1 MLPLVFPFW
10 HINDHL
16 SCDIQESVDVQIDAD
31 DASSG
36 DAPTL
41 LGEKQ
46 GQLHWDRISSIL
58 EHPNFWGF
66 ALPQHS
72 FRFSLMSELYKCRC
86 PKSCAR
92 FNCFISV
99 HRLNLPMGTCNF
111 FFLHT
116 HPTALVGSW
125 SILQGV
131 VYQGQQHTW
140 CRTPSFRNTLGT
152 CGLKAKHKL
161 KPSYGGSTSH
171 SSAQS
176 PKAKPVGQ
184 AASSPPVGGS
194 SSTDVVVMVTVVS
207 IMGSWEVEK
216 LPKTMISNHWFTTRT
231 IHKAMLLHRPYRKR
245 SQGVKHRGH
254 WYTGFYIWSDVIAR
268 WRIGSLS
275 LQTKICCIIS
285 WLPAAK
291 LPWSWSWL
299 WPWWWSSWVWSCS
312 PSSWLWSSSC
322 CPWQCWIQRAFLG
335 SNVFRYWQTRSETN
349 TWSTQVNRIN
359 LLKS

>member
-1 MLPLVFPFW
+1 MPKQFCYLSLVHGQPV
-10 HINDHL
+10 I
-16 SCDIQESVDVQIDAD
+16 SC
-31 DASSG
+31 
-36 DAPTL
+36 
-41 LGEKQ
+41 
-46 GQLHWDRISSIL
+46 
-58 EHPNFWGF
+58 
-66 ALPQHS
+66 
-72 FRFSLMSELYKCRC
+72 
-86 PKSCAR
+86 
-92 FNCFISV
+92 
-99 HRLNLPMGTCNF
+99 
-111 FFLHT
+111 FLHT
-116 HPTALVGSW
+116 QPTALVGSW

-152 CGLKAKHKL
+152 CGLKAGHQL
-161 KPSYGGSTSH
+161 KPSCGGSTSH

-216 LPKTMISNHWFTTRT
+216 LTKTIISNHWFTTRT
-231 IHKAMLLHRPYRKR
+231 IHKAMLLHRPCRKR
-245 SQGVKHRGH
+245 SQGVKDRRH

-275 LQTKICCIIS
+275 LQTKICCITS

-322 CPWQCWIQRAFLG
+322 SPWQCWIQRAFLG
-335 SNVFRYWQTRSETN
+335 SNVFPQHTFFSWLQNATAFCTWDQDWQTCMAEIRHLPWRYGLYESIESISRSPKIDCFLGSGGIMEPVAGVADIL
-349 TWSTQVNRIN
+349 QQ
-359 LLKS
+359 LFL